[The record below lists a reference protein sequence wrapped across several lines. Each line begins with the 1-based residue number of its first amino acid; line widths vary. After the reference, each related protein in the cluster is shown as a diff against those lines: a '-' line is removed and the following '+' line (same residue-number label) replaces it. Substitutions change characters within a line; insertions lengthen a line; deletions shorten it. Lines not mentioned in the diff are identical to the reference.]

1 MKRKVAIFASL
12 ILGTALISAFPSG
25 NAQTSSDS
33 ALRYTPEIDGIIDE
47 AYLESICVEHI
58 WTDHWAVGKY
68 EADDGKDS
76 YHWSTSVKSYFL
88 WDYDEQYNSGDIYVA
103 IDVND
108 SEVHCIDDEHWQMAY
123 DQRQAELASGAV
135 LNWDPFFQDIVRP
148 HFKYSGNDF
157 ELHAVPDGRYACI
170 FKESNFGMSN
180 WIDWYSWSEAEKN
193 YEEGLWAAT
202 LKEDGSGYIIELCLP
217 VLNDAARSL
226 LKDGGKFEYQMIIGD
241 ASADSGY
248 GLDYALSLEGI
259 EKEGTN
265 LKDIIFLN
273 DKYQKIELSDKT
285 PSSYEESSNDTE
297 TPPSPVTDPVTSDS
311 ESNNPVTDIPV
322 TDTPVTDT
330 PDINK
335 YDVNG
340 DGEVNAIDLVKL
352 MKNIANEESV
362 NLEGDVNDDGEVN
375 AIDLSRL
382 MNFIAMQD

>member
-1 MKRKVAIFASL
+1 
-12 ILGTALISAFPSG
+12 
-25 NAQTSSDS
+25 
-33 ALRYTPEIDGIIDE
+33 
-47 AYLESICVEHI
+47 
-58 WTDHWAVGKY
+58 
-68 EADDGKDS
+68 
-76 YHWSTSVKSYFL
+76 
-88 WDYDEQYNSGDIYVA
+88 
-103 IDVND
+103 
-108 SEVHCIDDEHWQMAY
+108 
-123 DQRQAELASGAV
+123 
-135 LNWDPFFQDIVRP
+135 
-148 HFKYSGNDF
+148 
-157 ELHAVPDGRYACI
+157 
-170 FKESNFGMSN
+170 
-180 WIDWYSWSEAEKN
+180 
-193 YEEGLWAAT
+193 
-202 LKEDGSGYIIELCLP
+202 
-217 VLNDAARSL
+217 
-226 LKDGGKFEYQMIIGD
+226 MIIGD

-322 TDTPVTDT
+322 TGTPVTDT

-382 MNFIAMQD
+382 MNFIAMPGLT